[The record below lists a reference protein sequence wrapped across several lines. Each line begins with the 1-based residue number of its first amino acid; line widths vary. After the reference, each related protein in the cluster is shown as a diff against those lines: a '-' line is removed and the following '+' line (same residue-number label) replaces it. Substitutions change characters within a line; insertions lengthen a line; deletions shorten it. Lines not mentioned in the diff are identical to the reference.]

1 MKLKIFEKAA
11 KVATKLASSKH
22 SSAILTGITIAG
34 TITAVVLATKAGPE
48 VKDILEDEE
57 MENKDKVIGV
67 AKKMA
72 PAAACAAVSI
82 ASVCLSKKIAD
93 DKLTAAYTALMS
105 SREMY
110 SAYEDSAKSILGP
123 DKEKEIRE
131 NAAKKIFSETCNDGA
146 VETDV
151 ALTGNGNVLV
161 YDPFTSKKFRCDA
174 NYISKCVNELNF
186 DMQSCMYVTLGDL
199 YDKLGLKGGIL
210 AENVGWEVENG
221 PIDLNFTSFV
231 SDTGEPC
238 LVMDFYN
245 RPTLIHDRI
254 GI

>member
-11 KVATKLASSKH
+11 KVATKLASNKH

-72 PAAACAAVSI
+72 PAVACASVSI
-82 ASVCLSKKIAD
+82 ASVILNKKISD
-93 DKLTAAYTALMS
+93 DKLTAAYTALTAS
-105 SREMY
+105 QEMY
-110 SAYEDSAKSILGP
+110 SAYEKKTKEILGP
-123 DKEKEIRE
+123 DKAQEIHDS
-131 NAAKKIFSETCNDGA
+131 AAKKIFAESCSDGA
-146 VETDV
+146 VENEVTI
-151 ALTGNGNVLV
+151 TGNGNVLV
-161 YDPFTSKKFRCDA
+161 YDPFTSRKFRCDA
-174 NYISKCVNELNF
+174 NFISKCVNELNF
-186 DMQSCMYVTLGDL
+186 EMQSSMYVTLSEL
-199 YDKLGLKGGIL
+199 YDKLGLKGGFL

-231 SDTGEPC
+231 SDSGEPC

>member
-1 MKLKIFEKAA
+1 MKLKIFENVA
-11 KVATKLASSKH
+11 KVATKLASSRH
-22 SSAILTGITIAG
+22 SGAILTGITIAG

-57 MENKDKVIGV
+57 MDNKDKVIGV

-72 PAAACAAVSI
+72 PAAACAAVSVT
-82 ASVCLSKKIAD
+82 SVVLSKKIAD
-93 DKLTAAYTALMS
+93 DKLATAYTMLTA

-110 SAYEDSAKSILGP
+110 SAYEDSAKTILGP
-123 DKEKEIRE
+123 DKAKEIHDS
-131 NAAKKIFSETCNDGA
+131 AAKKIFAESCSDGA
-146 VETDV
+146 VENEV
-151 ALTGNGNVLV
+151 MITGNGNVLV
-161 YDPFTSKKFRCDA
+161 YDPFTSRKFRCDA
-174 NYISKCVNELNF
+174 NYITKCVNELNF
-186 DMQSCMYVTLGDL
+186 DLQSCMYVTLAEL

-231 SDTGEPC
+231 SDSGEPC

-245 RPTLIHDRI
+245 RPTLIHDRVSM
-254 GI
+254 